1 MRLSQLALVPYD
13 KDEKRPTTRGE
24 SDSAANK
31 RSYNAFD
38 TVEASTF
45 LRSQPNNQAK
55 RNDRR
60 RTNGER
66 GKGEAGLEER
76 AVQERGDIASKQQVL
91 PSRTDYNKL
100 ATLIETDA
108 LQKDIIKRLGLVA
121 GTDGNEGYRA
131 DAAGYREPQ
140 GCKVPGKRP
149 SLCLYRWKVA
159 CFSSPRRLP
168 AHVIREEKAASGSS
182 LSRATGRRLLSEGL
196 RWRKRSYSHSIEM
209 FAFGMKMDEQR
220 FEAARPKQASNGV
233 RAPIRESLGFF
244 LSVKTVDFSFANEL
258 APIRSIMGFLARRK
272 NSGAFDQDVLASP
285 VWALARI
292 GTFMRW

>member
-60 RTNGER
+60 R
-66 GKGEAGLEER
+66 
-76 AVQERGDIASKQQVL
+76 
-91 PSRTDYNKL
+91 
-100 ATLIETDA
+100 
-108 LQKDIIKRLGLVA
+108 
-121 GTDGNEGYRA
+121 
-131 DAAGYREPQ
+131 
-140 GCKVPGKRP
+140 
-149 SLCLYRWKVA
+149 YRWKVA

-209 FAFGMKMDEQR
+209 FALGMKMDERR
-220 FEAARPKQASNGV
+220 FEAARPKQA
-233 RAPIRESLGFF
+233 
-244 LSVKTVDFSFANEL
+244 T
-258 APIRSIMGFLARRK
+258 
-272 NSGAFDQDVLASP
+272 ASP
-285 VWALARI
+285 YQIKPWSSALARFTWRFAHPLAGRGKPGTDEIRGKHGI
-292 GTFMRW
+292 GHYTGGGEI